1 MSYTQSYV
9 GNPDSRV
16 DGALGKVILMV
27 PKHGPR
33 RAPGVCGFL
42 QEVTHTWDLGALE
55 NSYGVVGAVTLK
67 CVLCRHSYFISF
79 H

>member
-1 MSYTQSYV
+1 M

-16 DGALGKVILMV
+16 DGALEKVLLMV
-27 PKHGPR
+27 LKHGPQ
-33 RAPGVCGFL
+33 RAPGVYDFL
-42 QEVTHTWDLGALE
+42 QEVTHTWALGALE